1 MVIRIADYIDR
12 WTPVFEAS
20 TEASDL
26 GVYHD
31 AMGKGIDIVQSSD
44 DSSLTTHLSEE
55 DARRLYLELG
65 KKYANVR

>member
-1 MVIRIADYIDR
+1 MVIRISDYIDR

-20 TEASDL
+20 AESADI

-31 AMGKGIDIVQSSD
+31 SLGKGIDIVQSSD

-65 KKYANVR
+65 KKYADVR